1 MMTLELW
8 VHLAH
13 VVGAIVWVGGGVML
27 SLVGLRARQSGNL
40 AVIGEFARTLSYVGL
55 RVFTPAVVVVLL
67 SGIGLV
73 LLNSEFNFTQL
84 WVLLA
89 LAGFVLAFL
98 IGAVYLSRSAIQLER
113 AVSQNADLQATSQA
127 LKRWLLGYGVV
138 LIVLVFVIW
147 DMIFKPGT

>member
-89 LAGFVLAFL
+89 LGGSSSPF
-98 IGAVYLSRSAIQLER
+98 
-113 AVSQNADLQATSQA
+113 
-127 LKRWLLGYGVV
+127 
-138 LIVLVFVIW
+138 
-147 DMIFKPGT
+147 

>member
-1 MMTLELW
+1 MNLEPWL
-8 VHLAH
+8 HLAH
-13 VVGAIVWVGGGVML
+13 IAAAIVWLGGGVVL
-27 SLVGLRARQSGNL
+27 SLVGLRARQSGDL
-40 AVIGEFARTLSYVGL
+40 AVLREFARDLSYVGL
-55 RVFTPAVVVVLL
+55 RVFTPAVIVVLL

-89 LAGFVLAFL
+89 LGGFILAFL

-113 AVSQNADLQATSQA
+113 AVSQNADLQAASQA
-127 LKRWLLGYGVV
+127 LRRWLVGYGVV
-138 LIVLVFVIW
+138 LIILVFTLW

>member
-1 MMTLELW
+1 MNLEPWL
-8 VHLAH
+8 HFAH
-13 VVGAIVWVGGGVML
+13 IAAAIVWLGGGVVL
-27 SLVGLRARQSGNL
+27 SLVGIRARQSGDL
-40 AVIGEFARTLSYVGL
+40 AVLREFARNLSYVGL
-55 RVFTPAVVVVLL
+55 RVFTPAVIVVLL

-89 LAGFVLAFL
+89 LGGFILAFL

-113 AVSQNADLQATSQA
+113 AVSQNADLQAASQA
-127 LKRWLLGYGVV
+127 LRRWLVGYGVV
-138 LIVLVFVIW
+138 LIILVFTLW